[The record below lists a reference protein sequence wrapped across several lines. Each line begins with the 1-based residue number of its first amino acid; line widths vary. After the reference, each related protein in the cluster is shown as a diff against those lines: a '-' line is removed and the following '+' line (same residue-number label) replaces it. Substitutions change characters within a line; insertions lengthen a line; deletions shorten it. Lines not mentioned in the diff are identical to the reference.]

1 MSRQAR
7 IIRPA
12 AIGLLL
18 MAFAFAAELSLAQTF
33 PVRPITLLIPFPP
46 GTGNDVVG
54 RVIGQKMSESM
65 GQPVLAENRIGA
77 TGSIAVE
84 AVKSAAPDGYT
95 LLVASSSFAINL
107 YATRV
112 TYELANFTPAAM
124 VGRAPFTLNVPQ
136 SLPARSLR
144 DFVAYAKARPAQL
157 SAASGGN
164 TTTGFFLTELLN
176 KAAGL
181 DIVVV
186 AYKGSTLAVSDL
198 MAGRIHLMFAPMVT
212 SIPPYKT
219 GKIQLL
225 GVTGSRRNG
234 LIPDVPTFIE
244 LGFPM
249 LDIPSWYAFLAP
261 AGTPRPVIARLNAEI
276 NKALANRDVN
286 DQFANV
292 GIEPSINSPEESDAF
307 LKADALMWSR
317 VVKASGIKVE

>member
-1 MSRQAR
+1 MNGKWIVTLSLLACAM
-7 IIRPA
+7 A
-12 AIGLLL
+12 ADQ
-18 MAFAFAAELSLAQTF
+18 SLAQNF
-33 PVRPITLLIPFPP
+33 PARPITLLIPFPP

-65 GQPVLAENRIGA
+65 GQPVLADNRIGA

-84 AVKSAAPDGYT
+84 AVKNAAPDGYT

-112 TYELANFTPAAM
+112 TYELASFTPAAM

-136 SLPARSLR
+136 GLPTRSLR
-144 DFVAYAKARPAQL
+144 EFVAYAKARPGQL

-164 TTTGFFLTELLN
+164 TTTGFFLAELLK

-181 DIVVV
+181 DIVLV

-219 GKIQLL
+219 GKIQVL
-225 GVTGSRRNG
+225 GVTGSRRNSI
-234 LIPDVPTFIE
+234 IPDVPTFIE
-244 LGFPM
+244 MGFPM

-261 AGTPRPVIARLNAEI
+261 AGTPRPVIGKLNAEI
-276 NKALANRDVN
+276 NKALANREVN
-286 DQFANV
+286 DQFTNV